1 MSAYH
6 SVSLS
11 LCTCVSVPA
20 SVCLSLRV
28 CMSVYLSLPVCLSQ
42 SFISQEFLGWMLL
55 HKQRGENSAAKRVAW
70 CMVWEGIAVKQQEV
84 NIVILTLL
92 EVLIKPICAV
102 ESH

>member
-11 LCTCVSVPA
+11 PCACLSLCLHLCTCVSA
-20 SVCLSLRV
+20 CLYV
-28 CMSVYLSLPVCLSQ
+28 SVYLSLPVCLSR

-55 HKQRGENSAAKRVAW
+55 HKQRGENTAAKRIAW
-70 CMVWEGIAVKQQEV
+70 CLVWEGIAVKQQEV

-92 EVLIKPICAV
+92 EALIKPICAR
-102 ESH
+102 